1 MTEPPGQRRPAL
13 LPAGLVVLL
22 LPAEVGCVCLRNTQ
36 RTGWA
41 APYFRDRMGHPL
53 LPGAP
58 ELRNNP
64 EPGLPTALPSLAP
77 GRQRPLLT
85 DGSVA
90 AVGKL
95 FLGAGW
101 SETGPTGAAPLS
113 ARKGCVLSRWCG
125 CREQL
130 PAWDQL
136 SWASHWTLSR
146 PRHPCQTL
154 TISRGLN
161 RPENPPRVTMDRSG
175 ATSGCCFRSKRLEE
189 PQRVVCGLGNQAEGD
204 AGGLLVCPCGQLFG

>member
-1 MTEPPGQRRPAL
+1 MSEEHTADRR
-13 LPAGLVVLL
+13 
-22 LPAEVGCVCLRNTQ
+22 
-36 RTGWA
+36 
-41 APYFRDRMGHPL
+41 
-53 LPGAP
+53 GAP
-58 ELRNNP
+58 SFR
-64 EPGLPTALPSLAP
+64 EPLSLGTTQSLAFRQLFTRSAP